1 MMMMRGIVTVALV
14 ALGLGAAPASALTIN
29 LTPSGG
35 GLNGVDT
42 RTCDDFA
49 CLTTLW
55 SLASGE
61 LYAATGSITIDT
73 TANTMTIGLAVASS
87 VLDANP
93 ALGQAAIS
101 DGASSLVFTDGTYV
115 TLALPV
121 TPSAGG
127 AGTTVYTIAAGQTGG
142 VSFTSVVPTG
152 AAAGGPLS
160 LASVRVGGACSL
172 TASNT
177 GICGISFG
185 QAGATNFRIPGGV
198 TFGDYDRWVKHT
210 FNLTMVPEPDATLLL
225 GLGLGGLTLL
235 RRRAARP

>member
-1 MMMMRGIVTVALV
+1 MMMRLITTVAVL
-14 ALGLGAAPASALTIN
+14 ALGFAAVPASALTIN
-29 LTPSGG
+29 LTTSGG
-35 GLNGVDT
+35 GLDGVDT
-42 RTCDDFA
+42 RTCDNA
-49 CLTTLW
+49 TCLTTLW

-61 LYAATGSITIDT
+61 LYAATGNIAIDT
-73 TANTMTIGLAVASS
+73 TANTMTIALAVATS
-87 VLDANP
+87 VLDADP
-93 ALGQAAIS
+93 SLGQAAIS
-101 DGASSLVFTDGTYV
+101 DGASSLVFTGGSYV

-127 AGTTVYTIAAGQTGG
+127 AGTTNYTIAAGQAGG

-160 LASVRVGGACSL
+160 LSAVRVSGLCTLA
-172 TASNT
+172 ADNT
-177 GICGISFG
+177 GTCGISFG